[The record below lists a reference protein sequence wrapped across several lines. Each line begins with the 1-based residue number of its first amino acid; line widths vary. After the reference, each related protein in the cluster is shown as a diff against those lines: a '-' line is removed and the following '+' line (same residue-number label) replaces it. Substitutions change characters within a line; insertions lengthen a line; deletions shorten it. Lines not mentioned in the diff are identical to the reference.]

1 MSNELE
7 QYEEFE
13 RTLKEKYPEMYEN
26 VYCGISID
34 AGWHDI
40 VHALSANIYHHYKW
54 KIKNDPAVEFP
65 KVAQIKEKFGGLRFY
80 IDGGDEATYGMI
92 RMAEA
97 WADCTCEVCG
107 APGHSRQGGWIKTL
121 CDTHDAERKARYKK
135 DFDE

>member
-1 MSNELE
+1 MTEAEVYDNFVKEL
-7 QYEEFE
+7 Q
-13 RTLKEKYPEMYEN
+13 EKYPEMYEN

-34 AGWHDI
+34 AGWYDI
-40 VHALSANIYHHYKW
+40 VRALSGNIYHHYKW
-54 KIKNDPAVEFP
+54 KIKNNPDLEFP

-80 IDGGDEATYGMI
+80 VDGGDEATHGMI

-97 WADCTCEVCG
+97 WADRTCEVCG
-107 APGHSRQGGWIKTL
+107 APGHSREGGWIKTL

>member
-26 VYCGISID
+26 VYCGISINV
-34 AGWHDI
+34 GWYDI

-80 IDGGDEATYGMI
+80 VDGGDEATHGMI
-92 RMAEA
+92 RMAES
-97 WADCTCEVCG
+97 WADRTCEVCG

-121 CDTHDAERKARYKK
+121 CDTHDAERKARYAK
-135 DFDE
+135 D